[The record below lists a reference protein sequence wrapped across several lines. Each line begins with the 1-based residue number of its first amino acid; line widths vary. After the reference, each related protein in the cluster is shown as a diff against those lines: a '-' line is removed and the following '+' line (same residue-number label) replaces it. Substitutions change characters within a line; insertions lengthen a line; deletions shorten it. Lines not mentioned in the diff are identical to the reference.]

1 MNEKLLTIA
10 EIAEKLRVSK
20 HTVQAWI
27 SPSSP
32 NHKPEFADMAR
43 HSGRKTV
50 FIEKEIETWL
60 DQRKGAIYSISYSA
74 TSAYWRERFI
84 SARGLLKNSINS
96 PQIEK
101 IPSKTFNSGKL
112 GLDFEPLLVW
122 LADSKNSSEVLSTI
136 NQAESLVIAIPLVWW
151 FLRRVW
157 RNKKQFSLL
166 RKFLLEDNIFELAP
180 MNEDSLK
187 RSLELPPSAGELSIQ
202 SYACVN
208 SYGANSL
215 LTYNPILLNTKG
227 LAVCSA

>member
-1 MNEKLLTIA
+1 M
-10 EIAEKLRVSK
+10 
-20 HTVQAWI
+20 
-27 SPSSP
+27 
-32 NHKPEFADMAR
+32 
-43 HSGRKTV
+43 
-50 FIEKEIETWL
+50 
-60 DQRKGAIYSISYSA
+60 
-74 TSAYWRERFI
+74 
-84 SARGLLKNSINS
+84 
-96 PQIEK
+96 
-101 IPSKTFNSGKL
+101 
-112 GLDFEPLLVW
+112 
-122 LADSKNSSEVLSTI
+122 ADSKNSSEVLSTI
-136 NQAESLVIAIPLVWW
+136 NQAEGLVIAIPLVWW